1 MENTKE
7 AFEKKMNMNFTITP
21 DEFCMAS
28 ANVMAN
34 SKAISKMLE
43 SNPLLAL
50 AFSAFAAELASELFD
65 KEEKVD
71 GR

>member
-1 MENTKE
+1 MENTRE
-7 AFEKKMNMNFTITP
+7 SFGKKLNKNFTITP
-21 DEFCMAS
+21 DEFYMAS

-34 SKAISKMLE
+34 SKGISELIE
-43 SNPLLAL
+43 NNPLLAL

-71 GR
+71 D

>member
-7 AFEKKMNMNFTITP
+7 AFEKKLNMNFTITP

-28 ANVMAN
+28 AEVMAH
-34 SKAISKMLE
+34 SKGISKMLE
-43 SNPLLAL
+43 NDPLLAL

-65 KEEKVD
+65 KEEKVNA
-71 GR
+71 

>member
-1 MENTKE
+1 MENTRE
-7 AFEKKMNMNFTITP
+7 SFGKKLNKNFTITP

-34 SKAISKMLE
+34 SKGISKLIE
-43 SNPLLAL
+43 NNPLLAM

-65 KEEKVD
+65 KEERCD
-71 GR
+71 A